1 MMQAFRNA
9 AKPLMVVVAITFFA
23 WLVLDLSGITGGTGL
38 LTQTSVGKVNG
49 RSIDART
56 YQNIVQQSIDARQ
69 RQSPGAMGLED
80 YQQVRDEV
88 WDQIVQNSVLDAE
101 YRRRGITVS
110 DDEVVQAIRTSPL
123 PDFQNVPEFQTDS
136 QFDLAK
142 YQRWLTSSVA
152 QQYLPSLEA
161 QYRDELQRT
170 KLLRLVTS
178 DIYLSDAA
186 LWERYRDEHEM
197 VKVGLTAIIPRNVV
211 PDSSVH
217 ISDAD
222 LAGYYKAH
230 RDEFQRPK
238 TAYLSF
244 VALPRVPLASD
255 TSAVRARAD
264 SARQEIVGGAPFA
277 EVARRESSDSA
288 SAVKGGDLGEWTKG
302 AMDPA
307 FDSAAFALPLNTVSQ
322 PVLSHFGFHLIQ
334 ITSRKGNKA
343 KGRHILFPIEVTG
356 AHRDKLDAQADS
368 LEHLG
373 AERSDPAALDTVAR
387 ALKLRIGRSAP
398 VQQGSKVQLGQL
410 VVPDAGV
417 WAFQAKPGATSPVI
431 ETSFAFYIFR
441 LDSLHDA
448 GIPPLAE
455 IRPSVM
461 AAVRDEK
468 KWAAAREVAR
478 DYMKRLEAGN
488 SSAQAAAALKLPNRE
503 FGPFSRV
510 NPPLTN
516 PVVVGAA
523 FGLKKGERSGILD
536 TKEGI
541 YVIETLDRVAA
552 DSAKFVKEL
561 DQYRARTIN
570 VAKQERVRNYLT
582 ALRKSAKI
590 VDNRAKVLQQQ
601 TGTQPAA
608 PAGV

>member
-9 AKPLMVVVAITFFA
+9 AKPLMVLVAITFFA

-38 LTQTSVGKVNG
+38 LTRTSVGKVNG

-101 YRRRGITVS
+101 YQRRGITVN

-123 PDFQNVPEFQTDS
+123 PEFQNVPEFQTDS

-161 QYRDELQRT
+161 QYRDELQRS
-170 KLLRLVTS
+170 KLLRVVTS
-178 DIYLSDAA
+178 DIYLSDGA

-197 VKVGLTAIIPRNVV
+197 VKIGLTAIVPRNAV

-217 ISDAD
+217 VSDAEV
-222 LAGYYKAH
+222 AAYYKAH
-230 RDEFQRPK
+230 PDEFKRPK
-238 TAYLSF
+238 TAILSF
-244 VALPRVPLASD
+244 VALPRIATAAD
-255 TSAVRARAD
+255 TAAVRARAD
-264 SARQEIVGGAPFA
+264 SARQEILSGTPFA
-277 EVARRESSDSA
+277 EVATRESADSA
-288 SAVKGGDLGEWTKG
+288 SAAKGGDLGEWTKG
-302 AMDPA
+302 SMDPA
-307 FDSAAFALPLNTVSQ
+307 FDSAAFALPLKTVSQ
-322 PVLSHFGFHLIQ
+322 PVLSQFGFHLIE

-356 AHRDKLDAQADS
+356 AHRDQLDAQADS

-373 AERSDPAALDTVAR
+373 AERADPAALDTVAR
-387 ALKLRIGRSAP
+387 ALKLRVAHAPP
-398 VQQGSKVQLGQL
+398 VQEGTKVQLGQV

-417 WAFQAKPGATSPVI
+417 WAFQAKQGATSPVI
-431 ETSFAFYIFR
+431 ETSFAYYIFR
-441 LDSLHDA
+441 LDSLQQA
-448 GIPPLAE
+448 GVPPLGA
-455 IRPSVM
+455 IRPAVVN
-461 AAVRDEK
+461 AVRDQK
-468 KWAAAREVAR
+468 KWAAARELAK
-478 DYMKRLEAGN
+478 DYMKRLEAGGRMEPT
-488 SSAQAAAALKLPNRE
+488 ALTMKLPYRE
-503 FGPFSRV
+503 FGPFTRI

-516 PVVVGAA
+516 PIVVGAA

-536 TKEGI
+536 TKDGI
-541 YVIETLDRVAA
+541 YVIESLEHVKA
-552 DSAKFVKEL
+552 DSAAFAKDM
-561 DQYRARTIN
+561 DQYRARLIN
-570 VAKQERVRNYLT
+570 LARQERVRNYLA

-590 VDNRAKVLQQQ
+590 VDNRSKVLQQP
-601 TGTQPAA
+601 GTQQGQ

>member
-69 RQSPGAMGLED
+69 RQSSGAMGLDD

-101 YRRRGITVS
+101 YRRRGISVS
-110 DDEVVQAIRTSPL
+110 EDEVVQAIRTSPL
-123 PDFQNVPEFQTDS
+123 PEFQKVPEFQTDS

-197 VKVGLTAIIPRNVV
+197 VKIGLTAIVPRNAV
-211 PDSSVH
+211 PDSSIQV
-217 ISDAD
+217 SDAE
-222 LAGYYKAH
+222 LAAYYKAH
-230 RDEFQRPK
+230 QDEFQRPK
-238 TAYLSF
+238 SAYLSY
-244 VALPRVPLASD
+244 VALPRLATAAD
-255 TSAVRARAD
+255 TAAVRARAD
-264 SARQEIVGGAPFA
+264 SARQEILHGAPFA
-277 EVARRESSDSA
+277 EVAGRESADSA
-288 SAVKGGDLGEWTKG
+288 SATKGGDLGEWTKG

-307 FDSAAFALPLNTVSQ
+307 FDSAAFALPLHTVST
-322 PVLSHFGFHLIQ
+322 PVLSQFGFHI
-334 ITSRKGNKA
+334 IEVTSRKGNKA

-356 AHRDKLDAQADS
+356 AHRDQLDAQADS

-387 ALKLRIGRSAP
+387 ALKLRIGHTAP
-398 VQQGSKVQLGQL
+398 VQQGTKVQLGQL

-431 ETSFAFYIFR
+431 ETSFAYYIFR

-448 GIPPLAE
+448 GVPPLAE
-455 IRPSVM
+455 IRPAVM
-461 AAVRDEK
+461 SATRDQK
-468 KWAAAREVAR
+468 KWAAARQLAK
-478 DYMKRLEAGN
+478 DYLKRVEGG
-488 SSAQAAAALKLPNRE
+488 SSLADAAKAMKLPHRE
-503 FGPFSRV
+503 FGPFSRI

-516 PVVVGAA
+516 PVVVGTA
-523 FGLKKGERSGILD
+523 FGLKEGERSGVLD
-536 TKEGI
+536 TKDGI
-541 YVIETLDRVAA
+541 YVIETLQHIKA
-552 DSAKFVKEL
+552 DSAQFTKDLE
-561 DQYRARTIN
+561 QYRARLIN

-590 VDNRAKVLQQQ
+590 VDNRAKVLQQ
-601 TGTQPAA
+601 TGSPQAQQ
-608 PAGV
+608 AGV